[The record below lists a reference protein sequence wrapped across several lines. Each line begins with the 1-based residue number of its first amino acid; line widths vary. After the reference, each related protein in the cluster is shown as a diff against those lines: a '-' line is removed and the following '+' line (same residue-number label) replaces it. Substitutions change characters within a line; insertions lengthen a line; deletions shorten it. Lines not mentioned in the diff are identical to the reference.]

1 MSNKTEEQK
10 KSIVNYIDYMSDDL
24 IDFIHQLTSMG
35 SLLNK
40 DDLRKLGKVSDED
53 WNKMDTAIPLGY
65 ANSIREIHPNF
76 DEGNMVY
83 DYSKKS
89 FGEMKNLNDALAQ
102 RVLNFNKNN

>member
-1 MSNKTEEQK
+1 MSNKIEEK
-10 KSIVNYIDYMSDDL
+10 KKTIVNYIDYMSDDL

-35 SLLNK
+35 TLLNK

-53 WNKMDTAIPLGY
+53 WLVMDTAIPLDY
-65 ANSIREIHPNF
+65 ARSIRELHPNF

-89 FGEMKNLNDALAQ
+89 FGEMKNLNDDLAS
-102 RVLNFNKNN
+102 RILNLNKNS